1 MREEENIHQNLPISL
16 INILYYN
23 KDDGVVCVHHNMVL
37 LMSGLHYWVLK
48 KKRRGCQLCGV
59 ILRRE
64 ELFVLILNAL
74 IWIFFVTK
82 LCFTPPATSLHALS
96 ALFNMHG
103 IDINLSLL
111 ARRQMSTFQSADSA
125 QISGQ
130 KQKTCQHFKSP
141 AATQKTDPSLLKLC
155 TWRVHRG
162 ACGDPVL
169 VHEATHFRQPLARF
183 HAH

>member
-1 MREEENIHQNLPISL
+1 MVSSAYITTWSSWCLGSIIE
-16 INILYYN
+16 YYR
-23 KDDGVVCVHHNMVL
+23 
-37 LMSGLHYWVLK
+37 
-48 KKRRGCQLCGV
+48 RRGVAAYSAVLFWG
-59 ILRRE
+59 RE

-111 ARRQMSTFQSADSA
+111 ARRQMSTFQPADSA
-125 QISGQ
+125 QIPGQ

>member
-1 MREEENIHQNLPISL
+1 M
-16 INILYYN
+16 LYYN

-59 ILRRE
+59 ILREGRVVCFNLE
-64 ELFVLILNAL
+64 YINLNILCNKAM
-74 IWIFFVTK
+74 FY
-82 LCFTPPATSLHALS
+82 PPATSLHALS

-155 TWRVHRG
+155 TWRVHRC